1 MHILKVSAAIAVVV
15 AGMALGPATMASAS
29 EAEAA
34 ASDANNCTAHIET
47 DDQHWWE
54 RTKYRVAMNCESLE
68 PGTEARGV
76 AVFAIIDEYTPWTQ
90 VTGTWHYSDWY
101 LSGTFA
107 APTAKVEY
115 RSAG

>member
-1 MHILKVSAAIAVVV
+1 MHIFKLMAVAAIAAAPSVLAPVTASNALEV
-15 AGMALGPATMASAS
+15 APGAS
-29 EAEAA
+29 EN
-34 ASDANNCTAHIET
+34 SCTAHIET

-54 RTKYRVAMNCESLE
+54 RTKYRVAMNCESLA

-90 VTGTWHYSDWY
+90 VTGAWHYSDWY
-101 LSGTFA
+101 LSGTFT

-115 RSAG
+115 RAAG